1 MNPRD
6 ARYRIMVMSGKG
18 GVGKTTVAVN
28 LSLGLALY
36 GRNVGLLDADI
47 TGPNV
52 PKMLKIED
60 EALQPLEDRTV
71 QPVFIQIGPGQGI
84 EVVSMAFF
92 IDRDTPVMWK
102 GPVKMEMLRKFIEE
116 ISWGDLDYMIVDLPP
131 GTSDEPLSI
140 AQLLQPN
147 GVIIVTTPYDVAL
160 MDAEKAVDLARA
172 LDVPVLGIIEN
183 MSGFCCPHCGE
194 QVDFKVGG
202 AEKAAERLG
211 VPFLGRIEIDPK
223 ICEAGDTGKPFIL
236 NSGTPAAKAFDRIVV
251 DLIER
256 FEGSIQSHYPNGLP
270 DDQSGGL

>member
-1 MNPRD
+1 MSPRD

-28 LSLGLALY
+28 LALGLALY
-36 GRNVGLLDADI
+36 SRHVGLLDADI

-60 EALQPLEDRTV
+60 EALAPQEDRTI

-102 GPVKMEMLRKFIEE
+102 GPVKMQMLRKFIEE
-116 ISWGDLDYMIVDLPP
+116 IAWGDLDYMIVDLPP
-131 GTSDEPLSI
+131 GTGDEPISI
-140 AQLLQPN
+140 AQLLEPN
-147 GVIIVTTPYDVAL
+147 GVVIVTTPYDVAL
-160 MDAEKAVDLARA
+160 MDAEKAIDLARA
-172 LDVPVLGIIEN
+172 MDVPVLGIIEN
-183 MSGFCCPHCGE
+183 MGGFCCPKCGE
-194 QVDFKVGG
+194 QINFKVGG

-223 ICEAGDTGKPFIL
+223 LCEAGDTGKPFIL
-236 NSGTPAAKAFDRIVV
+236 NAGTPAAKTFDKMVI
-251 DLIER
+251 DIMEH
-256 FEGSIQSHYPNGLP
+256 FEGLGEAASPGK
-270 DDQSGGL
+270 

>member
-36 GRNVGLLDADI
+36 GRHVGLLDADI

-60 EALQPLEDRTV
+60 EALLPQEDRTI
-71 QPVFIQIGPGQGI
+71 QPVFIQVGPGQGI

-131 GTSDEPLSI
+131 GTSDEPITI
-140 AQLLQPN
+140 AQLLQPT

-160 MDAEKAVDLARA
+160 MDAEKAVDLSRA
-172 LDVPVLGIIEN
+172 MDVPVIGIIEN
-183 MSGFCCPHCGE
+183 MSGFCCPHCGA
-194 QVDFKVGG
+194 QMDFLVGG

-223 ICEAGDTGKPFIL
+223 VCEAGDVGKPFIL
-236 NSGTPAAKAFDRIVV
+236 NPGTKAARAFDSIVIG
-251 DLIER
+251 LIER
-256 FEGSIQSHYPNGLP
+256 FEGS
-270 DDQSGGL
+270 

>member
-6 ARYRIMVMSGKG
+6 ARFRIMVMSGKG

-28 LSLGLALY
+28 LALGLALY
-36 GRNVGLLDADI
+36 GRHVGLLDADI

-60 EALQPLEDRTV
+60 ETLLPQEDRMI

-84 EVVSMAFF
+84 EVVSMAFL

-102 GPVKMEMLRKFIEE
+102 GPVKMQMLRKFIEE
-116 ISWGDLDYMIVDLPP
+116 ISWGDLDYIIIDLPP
-131 GTSDEPLSI
+131 GTSDEPLTI

-147 GVIIVTTPYDVAL
+147 GTIIVTTPYDVAL

-172 LDVPVLGIIEN
+172 AGVPVLGIIEN
-183 MSGFCCPHCGE
+183 MSGFYCPHCGE
-194 QVDFKVGG
+194 QVGFKVGG
-202 AEKAAERLG
+202 AKEAAERFG

-223 ICEAGDTGKPFIL
+223 ICEAGDVGKPFIL
-236 NSGTPAAKAFDRIVV
+236 NAVTPAAKAFDRIVV

-256 FEGSIQSHYPNGLP
+256 FEDSNEALP
-270 DDQSGGL
+270 P

>member
-1 MNPRD
+1 MNYSMNPKD
-6 ARYRIMVMSGKG
+6 AKYRIMVMSGKG

-36 GRNVGLLDADI
+36 GKNVGLLDADI

-52 PKMLKIED
+52 PKMLRIEG
-60 EALQPLEDRTV
+60 EMLQPQDDRTIE
-71 QPVFIQIGPGQGI
+71 PVFIQIGPGQGI

-102 GPVKMEMLRKFIEE
+102 GPVKMQMLQKFIRE
-116 ISWGDLDYMIVDLPP
+116 ISWGDLDYMIIDLPP
-131 GTSDEPLSI
+131 GTSDEPISI

-160 MDAEKAVDLARA
+160 MDAEKAVDLAKA

-183 MSGFCCPHCGE
+183 MSGFRCPHCKE
-194 QVDFKVGG
+194 QIDFKVGG
-202 AEKAAERLG
+202 AGKAAERLC

-223 ICEAGDTGKPFIL
+223 ICEAGDIGKPFIL
-236 NSGTPAAKAFDRIVV
+236 NAGTPAAEAFDQIVR
-251 DLIER
+251 DIIGH
-256 FEGSIQSHYPNGLP
+256 FEDPGETESS
-270 DDQSGGL
+270 